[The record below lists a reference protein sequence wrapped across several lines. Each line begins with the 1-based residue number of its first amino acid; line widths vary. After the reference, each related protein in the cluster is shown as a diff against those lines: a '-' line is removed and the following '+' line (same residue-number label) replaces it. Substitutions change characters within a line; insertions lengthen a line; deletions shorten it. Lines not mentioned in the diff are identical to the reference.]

1 MLQKKKWPT
10 LSMNIC
16 MWNFRGLCF
25 TAILNRIIV
34 ALLTFATK
42 EAKSKS
48 PRLTWGCAVI
58 KLFEKATEA
67 FTATIGFLL
76 QFSETLFSPSNPALF
91 RHLTEKEEEEEEVEE
106 GRPRPNGLVVR
117 NNLVVAIN
125 CSLLVGHVGL
135 VDLYYAM

>member
-1 MLQKKKWPT
+1 MLGNKKWPT

-16 MWNFRGLCF
+16 KWNFRGLCF

-42 EAKSKS
+42 EAKSKI

-58 KLFEKATEA
+58 KLFEKATVA
-67 FTATIGFLL
+67 FTATIGFLP
-76 QFSETLFSPSNPALF
+76 QFSETLLSPSKPALF
-91 RHLTEKEEEEEEVEE
+91 RHLTEKEEEEEEAVEE

-125 CSLLVGHVGL
+125 CSLLV
-135 VDLYYAM
+135 